1 MSAFDALRPLGIVPC
16 DLRSMHITRSLR
28 LRFGGS
34 SMSDVFI
41 SYKAEDRRRVQPL
54 VQALQADGLSVWW
67 DEHIG
72 AGDEW
77 RQTIEKQLDAA
88 KCVVVIWS
96 KRSVGEDGQFVRD
109 EAARAQQRHVYVPV
123 TIDEIRIPLG
133 FGERQATSLRGWRG
147 NRSDT
152 RYQAMLAAVRRITGT
167 VPAEPSLRPQ
177 SNVPVTRRTA
187 LAGGAVAAMAIAG
200 VGAWTLLKPSSA
212 SASNSIAVLPF
223 TNLSG
228 DPGQAYFSDGVA
240 EQIRSALARIAGLK
254 VAGSTSSEA
263 VRHDD
268 AETAAKKLG
277 VTNIL
282 TGSVRQS
289 ASTIRVTAE
298 LIDGGSGLDKWS
310 QDYDRSP
317 GDSIKI
323 QSDIA
328 GNVADAL
335 SSALGTAVRKAI
347 QVGGTQNSDAQNLLL
362 KTSGRI
368 NSRADAQRN
377 LELINRAI
385 ALDPAYA
392 EAYAH
397 KSFILNVLGNTYAN
411 GVDELVVFRS
421 QQLDAAQM
429 ALRLAPNLADS
440 HSALA
445 DFYRGELNLAPAY
458 AQFKMSLRLAPG
470 DAANIRD
477 YASFVSRLGHAEEA
491 LRLADQVI
499 ALDPLNTFSYS
510 TRASVLVSAREY
522 AEAVRFS
529 KDLQR
534 NSPTLFDWPETL
546 ALALLLLGRFDDAQ
560 RYLEASPADGY
571 NHLVIES
578 ALLVRTGRRAGV
590 PSTIARIR
598 QLYGDAASY
607 QYGQI
612 YSQLGDRD
620 QAFGA
625 LNRAWAIRDAGL
637 LRLKIDPMMDPIR
650 SDPRFGEL
658 VQKLNFPA

>member
-1 MSAFDALRPLGIVPC
+1 M
-16 DLRSMHITRSLR
+16 
-28 LRFGGS
+28 
-34 SMSDVFI
+34 
-41 SYKAEDRRRVQPL
+41 
-54 VQALQADGLSVWW
+54 
-67 DEHIG
+67 
-72 AGDEW
+72 
-77 RQTIEKQLDAA
+77 DAA
-88 KCVVVIWS
+88 
-96 KRSVGEDGQFVRD
+96 
-109 EAARAQQRHVYVPV
+109 EAF
-123 TIDEIRIPLG
+123 IRIC
-133 FGERQATSLRGWRG
+133 FEQHR
-147 NRSDT
+147 RS
-152 RYQAMLAAVRRITGT
+152 
-167 VPAEPSLRPQ
+167 
-177 SNVPVTRRTA
+177 
-187 LAGGAVAAMAIAG
+187 
-200 VGAWTLLKPSSA
+200 
-212 SASNSIAVLPF
+212 
-223 TNLSG
+223 
-228 DPGQAYFSDGVA
+228 AYFSDEVA
-240 EQIRSALARIAGLK
+240 EQNRSALARIAGLK

-411 GVDELVVFRS
+411 GVDELVLFRS

-445 DFYRGELNLAPAY
+445 DFYR
-458 AQFKMSLRLAPG
+458 R
-470 DAANIRD
+470 
-477 YASFVSRLGHAEEA
+477 
-491 LRLADQVI
+491 VI
-499 ALDPLNTFSYS
+499 A
-510 TRASVLVSAREY
+510 
-522 AEAVRFS
+522 
-529 KDLQR
+529 
-534 NSPTLFDWPETL
+534 
-546 ALALLLLGRFDDAQ
+546 
-560 RYLEASPADGY
+560 
-571 NHLVIES
+571 
-578 ALLVRTGRRAGV
+578 
-590 PSTIARIR
+590 
-598 QLYGDAASY
+598 
-607 QYGQI
+607 
-612 YSQLGDRD
+612 
-620 QAFGA
+620 
-625 LNRAWAIRDAGL
+625 AIRGAGA
-637 LRLKIDPMMDPIR
+637 R
-650 SDPRFGEL
+650 
-658 VQKLNFPA
+658 

>member
-1 MSAFDALRPLGIVPC
+1 
-16 DLRSMHITRSLR
+16 
-28 LRFGGS
+28 
-34 SMSDVFI
+34 MSDVFI

-88 KCVVVIWS
+88 KCVIVIWS
-96 KRSVGEDGQFVRD
+96 KRSVGEDGHFVRD
-109 EAARAQQRHVYVPV
+109 EAARAQQRHIYVPV

-133 FGERQATSLRGWRG
+133 FGESQATSLRSWRG

-152 RYQAMLAAVRRITGT
+152 RYQAMLAAVRRITGIT
-167 VPAEPSLRPQ
+167 AAEASSRRQ
-177 SNVPVTRRTA
+177 SNVLVTRRTA
-187 LAGGAVAAMAIAG
+187 LAGGTVAAVAVAG
-200 VGAWTLLKPSSA
+200 VGTWALLKPSSA

-268 AETAAKKLG
+268 AATAAKKLG

-289 ASTIRVTAE
+289 PSTIRVTAE

-310 QDYDRSP
+310 QDYDRAP

-323 QSDIA
+323 QTDIA

-335 SSALGTAVRKAI
+335 SRALGTAVRKAI
-347 QVGGTQNSDAQNLLL
+347 QIGGTQNPDAQKLLL
-362 KTSGRI
+362 QIAAGWGHGRA
-368 NSRADAQRN
+368 SAQRK
-377 LELINRAI
+377 LDLVNRAI
-385 ALDPAYA
+385 ALDPLYG
-392 EAYAH
+392 EAYAI
-397 KSFILNVLGNTYAN
+397 KSFILNGLANTYAN
-411 GVDELVVFRS
+411 GVDELVAFRS
-421 QQLDAAQM
+421 QQLQAAQA
-429 ALRLAPNLADS
+429 ALRHAPNLADA

-445 DFYRGELNLAPAY
+445 DFYRGELNVAPAY

-470 DAANIRD
+470 DAANISD
-477 YASFVSRLGHAEEA
+477 YAAFVARLGHADEA
-491 LRLADQVI
+491 LRLSDQVI
-499 ALDPLNTFSYS
+499 ALDPLNHSSYAN
-510 TRASVLVSAREY
+510 RAFVLMGAHQY
-522 AEAVRFS
+522 AETVRFS

-534 NSPTLFDWPETL
+534 NSPGLFDWPETM
-546 ALALLLLGRFDDAQ
+546 ALALLLLGRFDEAQ
-560 RYLEASPADGY
+560 SYLAVSPADDY
-571 NHLVIES
+571 DRLVIES
-578 ALLVRTGRRAGV
+578 ALLARTGRSAEV
-590 PSTIARIR
+590 PSRIARIR
-598 QLYGDAASY
+598 QSYGDAASY

-612 YSQLGDRD
+612 YSQLGDRER
-620 QAFGA
+620 AFGA
-625 LNRAWAIRDAGL
+625 LDRAWQIRDAGL
-637 LRLKIDPMMDPIR
+637 LKLKVDPLVDPIR
-650 SDPRFGEL
+650 SDSRFGAL